1 MFVKDKGRGP
11 GLIAL
16 VTDFGLAD
24 PYVGQVKGVL
34 AGIAPQVLVLDISHD
49 VQPFNVAQAGFFL
62 AASAPH
68 FPERA
73 VFMAVV
79 DPGVGA
85 KRAILALKREEQV
98 FLAPDNGLL
107 EYLLDPSE
115 SRAVRAFDLTRA
127 ESRSGLQAP
136 RPVSATFH
144 GRDRFAWLAARL
156 ALGEDPADMGP
167 EAPLDRLVRLK
178 WRRPKPFEPDPL
190 GKEMSA
196 HVLHVDRFGN
206 CVLNFLAGSPFFNRI
221 LDSGPSFALR
231 LVSPIQERL
240 WLARTYADLGEGELG
255 LLAGSQGFLELALN
269 RAPAAGRLGLS
280 VGDNLTLALDMERE

>member
-1 MFVKDKGRGP
+1 MFVKDHGRGP
-11 GLIAL
+11 GIIAL

-34 AGIAPQVLVLDISHD
+34 AGIAPQALVVDISHH

-68 FPERA
+68 FPEET

-85 KRAILALKREEQV
+85 KRAIVAVKKAGQV

-107 EYLLDPSE
+107 EYVLDPSGPQ
-115 SRAVRAFDLTRA
+115 APRAFDLTLA
-127 ESRSGLQAP
+127 QSTPGAQAP
-136 RPVSATFH
+136 RSVSATFH

-167 EAPLDRLVRLK
+167 EVPLDRLAHLK
-178 WRRPKPFEPDPL
+178 WRRPKRFEPEPL
-190 GKEMSA
+190 GKEISA

-206 CVLNFLAGSPFFNRI
+206 CVLNLLAGSPFFGRL
-221 LDSGPSFALR
+221 LDGGPCFALR
-231 LVSPIQERL
+231 LLSPLSERL
-240 WLARTYADLGEGELG
+240 RLARTYADLGEGELG

-269 RAPAAGRLGLS
+269 QAPAARRLGLS
-280 VGDNLTLALDMERE
+280 VGDNLSMALDMERE